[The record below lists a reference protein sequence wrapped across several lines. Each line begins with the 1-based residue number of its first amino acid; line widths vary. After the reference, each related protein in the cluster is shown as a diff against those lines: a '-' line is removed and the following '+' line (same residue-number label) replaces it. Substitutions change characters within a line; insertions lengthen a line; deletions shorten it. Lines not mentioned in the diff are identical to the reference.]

1 MERGAYG
8 RLSGME
14 GFINSGMEAMDMAFL
29 KRRRTRI
36 TERAASRISRPQDRI
51 MASHAAGVAREGA
64 TEDRHCRNR
73 VERKN
78 RTLCSPQPAAA
89 MPQARNVLLPADPY
103 PAV

>member
-1 MERGAYG
+1 
-8 RLSGME
+8 
-14 GFINSGMEAMDMAFL
+14 MAFL

-73 VERKN
+73 VERKGRHASQSAACRRN
-78 RTLCSPQPAAA
+78 APGQGCQPF
-89 MPQARNVLLPADPY
+89 LPADPY